1 LSTGPQAITGRALSF
16 SMPRLQHVLESVPGG
31 IAVAMF
37 AGNTNQRFARFA
49 LSGPVFLRVNPDK
62 RDLALAVL

>member
-1 LSTGPQAITGRALSF
+1 MSF
-16 SMPRLQHVLESVPGG
+16 SMPHLRRILESVPGG

-49 LSGPVFLRVNPDK
+49 LSGQVFLRVNPEK